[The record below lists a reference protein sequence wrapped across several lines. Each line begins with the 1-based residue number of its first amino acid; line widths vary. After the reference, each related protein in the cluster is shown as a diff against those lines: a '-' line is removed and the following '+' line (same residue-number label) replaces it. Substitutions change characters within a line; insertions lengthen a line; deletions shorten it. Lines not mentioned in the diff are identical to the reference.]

1 MSEKFLLIDGS
12 SLLHRAFFA
21 LPPLTNK
28 AGVNTGAVY
37 GLCNMLLKL
46 LQEIQP
52 KYMLVAF
59 DKSRKSFRTEKFA
72 DYKGQRKATP
82 PELKEQF
89 PLSIELLQTM
99 GIPTLE
105 LDNYEAD
112 DIIGTLSA
120 AAPADVDVKI
130 VTGDRDEFQLIKSN
144 VEVLFTKKGISNI
157 AVYDEKAFGDEYQG
171 LVPKQIIDLKG
182 LMGDT
187 SDNIPG
193 VPGVGPKTALKLIT
207 AYQTVENVLD
217 HADEVKGKSLQEKL
231 KTYRDQALLS
241 KDLATICLDAPVDKA
256 LTAYPLTGLTSES
269 HSLMQE
275 LQFKNLWDRFVP
287 VLGLA
292 EGTEDPG
299 ADDPMALFGAPAAT
313 EAWETVEIT
322 DNAQAEQ
329 LLQKIRAQKQQVAL
343 TYATSGL
350 LPRLQLDGVDLA
362 FAEKH
367 YHFQPEL
374 AGKAML
380 LELMA
385 DGDIPKAIA
394 DPKELYKY
402 MLGQN
407 SMLRGVT
414 DDPALAGYLYEPGA
428 TSYSLTNLGEEF
440 LPGASGEGA
449 QDTAALVPVLRQ
461 KLEERGLTNL
471 YETIELPLTENLAEM
486 EFNGITIDQAM
497 LDEVTDEMKKK
508 VSALE
513 QQAWD
518 QAGEEFN
525 LNSPKQLGVL
535 LFEKLGLPIIK
546 KTKTGYSTD
555 VSVLEALQGE
565 HPIIETLIAYRQLS
579 KLLSTYLLGLHPLIN
594 PNTGHIHTH
603 FNQMATVTGRL
614 SSTEPNLQNIPTR
627 TEVGKRMREMFVP
640 GKGYDLLMSC
650 DYSQVE
656 LRVMAS
662 IAKDE
667 LLLDSFRHGQ
677 DVHARTAS
685 EIFGV
690 PLDQVTHYMRSK
702 AKTVNFGIIYGISD
716 FGLAKQLGVSRS
728 EAAQYIESY
737 FARYTGVKAYM
748 EREKQKARDLGYV
761 ETLFGRRRYLPDIKA
776 RNFNRRSFAE
786 RTAINTPIQ
795 GTAADIIKIAMLK
808 VAKKLKEAG
817 VKSRVLLQVHDELV
831 LEVPNEEKDQVAE
844 IVKTTMEQAV
854 PLEVPLVADVATG
867 ENWAKAK

>member
-120 AAPADVDVKI
+120 AAPEDVDVKI

-157 AVYDEKAFGDEYQG
+157 AVYDEKAFGEEYQG

-231 KTYRDQALLS
+231 KTYKDQALLS

-256 LTAYPLTGLTSES
+256 LTAYPLTGLTSAS
-269 HSLMQE
+269 HSMMQE

-292 EGTEDPG
+292 EGMEDPG
-299 ADDPMALFGAPAAT
+299 SDDPMALFGAPAAAET
-313 EAWETVEIT
+313 WETVDIT
-322 DNAQAEQ
+322 DNAQAEK
-329 LLQKIRAQKQQVAL
+329 LLQDLRAQKQQVAIA
-343 TYATSGL
+343 YATSGL
-350 LPRLQLDGVDLA
+350 LPQLALDSLDLA
-362 FAEKH
+362 FENKH

-380 LELMA
+380 LDLLA

-402 MLGQN
+402 MLGQH

-440 LPGASGEGA
+440 LPAASGEGA
-449 QDTAALVPVLRQ
+449 QDTAALVPVLRE

-471 YETIELPLTENLAEM
+471 YENIELPLTENLAEM

-594 PNTGHIHTH
+594 PNTGRIHTH

-776 RNFNRRSFAE
+776 KNFNRRSFAE

-831 LEVPNEEKDQVAE
+831 LEVPKEEKDQVAE

-867 ENWAKAK
+867 ENWARAK